1 MQKKPIRVS
10 LQKKTGARTTP
21 VRRGSWQRRT
31 AIAIGVCVWT
41 VFWFY
46 VTQLAIQLLL
56 QGLLQLGVPL
66 ASYNKVAVQAI
77 LTALVYVAT
86 IFCVL
91 YIPAKWYKKKVTLH
105 DIGMEQRLPAWRD
118 MGIAPLVY
126 IASLLV
132 SAGVL
137 IIVSKLLPHFDITQT
152 QAVGFTAT
160 TITQR
165 YELLLVYVTLAVIA
179 PVAEE
184 LLFRGYLFG
193 RVRQQLSA
201 AATIVLTA
209 VVFSVL
215 HLGIGQLESL
225 QWNIAIAT
233 FVLGLSIGIAREVT
247 GSVWAGIIIH
257 MIQNTIAFLV
267 LFAVPVIFRIGL

>member
-1 MQKKPIRVS
+1 MKKKLIRVS
-10 LQKKTGARTTP
+10 LQKKTDVGTMP
-21 VRRGSWQRRT
+21 VRRGSWQRRI
-31 AIAIGVCVWT
+31 AIAIGLCVWV

-46 VTQLAIQLLL
+46 VTQLAIQVLL
-56 QGLLQLGVPL
+56 QGLLQLGVSL
-66 ASYNKVAVQAI
+66 TSYNKVALQAM

-86 IFCVL
+86 IVCVL
-91 YIPAKWYKKKVTLH
+91 YIPAKWYKKRVTLY
-105 DIGMEQRLPAWRD
+105 DIGMEQRLPTWRD
-118 MGIAPLVY
+118 IGIAPLVY
-126 IASLLV
+126 IATLLV
-132 SAGVL
+132 SAGAL
-137 IIVSKLLPHFDITQT
+137 IIVSRLFPHFDITQT

-165 YELLLVYVTLAVIA
+165 YELLLVYITLAVMA

-201 AATIVLTA
+201 VATVILTA
-209 VVFSVL
+209 VVFSTL

-233 FVLGLSIGIAREVT
+233 FVLGLSIGIMREVT
-247 GSVWAGIIIH
+247 GSVWAGIIVH

-267 LFAVPVIFRIGL
+267 LFAIPVVFRIGL